1 MGAMQSFLDRYILPR
16 GQQKTLE
23 ELMMQCHLDMNGVF
37 RVLLIMG
44 TCLDPHGLPEHA
56 AIMAPIHQLR
66 VHLLSRQLIPR
77 AIEDHQAQDAV
88 IRISRM

>member
-1 MGAMQSFLDRYILPR
+1 MQGLLDRYTLPG

-56 AIMAPIHQLR
+56 AIMARIHQLKMY
-66 VHLLSRQLIPR
+66 VLSQQPIPR